1 MAAGLEAPTSPVP
14 RSTGAHGCTAS
25 DGRAMG
31 ARAQTCTARCDCS
44 MVCSAGTSVPHY
56 RLHEGLCG
64 FAQMFWKGFLMAA
77 KMLPSQPGREAQHS
91 TAQHSS
97 SARLAARHAPPQ
109 WTSTIYI
116 VNEKSWRAESG
127 TACLQRGRSYVRNAK
142 HRSIPT
148 EQSGSIFQREMRPHG
163 RVESSPLLS
172 CRLPLTDGGRHGG
185 GRRRRG
191 AAVRGPLRTSG

>member
-1 MAAGLEAPTSPVP
+1 MAGPWEHGHKPALPDATAPWCAAPV
-14 RSTGAHGCTAS
+14 
-25 DGRAMG
+25 
-31 ARAQTCTARCDCS
+31 
-44 MVCSAGTSVPHY
+44 
-56 RLHEGLCG
+56 RLCHITDFTKG
-64 FAQMFWKGFLMAA
+64 FAASPRCFGKVFSWLRRCFH
-77 KMLPSQPGREAQHS
+77 PSRAGKHS
-91 TAQHSS
+91 TAQYSS

-116 VNEKSWRAESG
+116 VNEKSWRAENS
-127 TACLQRGRSYVRNAK
+127 TACLQRGRSYVRKAK
-142 HRSIPT
+142 NRSIPT